1 MSKKRKSRAKHLTE
15 EQIKKFR
22 DDPNVRYVDD
32 HTIRFKYEF
41 RLKLYE
47 AWEADK
53 REGVKRVLTENGY
66 DLKELGWQF
75 VSHLCCKFKQNGRP
89 KNAKSNLPV
98 GSVRSFRSNP
108 EDNEYLLNTGKFVK
122 KNKGITFSDD
132 FANELF
138 HKYPEQSIEEGLKA
152 AGIDPQKVGYQR
164 IYVLQRR
171 FENGTP
177 TGEERSSYTDKMI
190 EKYKDHPYV
199 KKITTYQFV
208 LKEAFYD
215 DAYCLRDM
223 HIDDILELFEFDW
236 KSLPLS
242 LKARIRYNLIHHE
255 KHGVG
260 LCMESEQALRILRN
274 VMASLEKEAEKSL
287 RELHDIVPSLKPT
300 ERKRLCQWIDAMI
313 PDPGKKFTK
322 KYILKTIGISRSSYY
337 NCLKNPD
344 YGLFREMKNEQDEK
358 DVELIRWVINCNEYP
373 KGTRMI
379 YMMMKKITG
388 KQFSIK
394 KIRRLKRKY
403 GITCP
408 VRKASNNRRAAREL
422 LERNL
427 CPNRLKREFR
437 LHRPLEVFL
446 TDVTYIPY
454 GDKKM
459 AYGSAVIDSVTGR
472 LISFRISDT
481 NDLKLAECSF
491 VDLSESEHCPNALFH
506 SDQGSLYLTDTFQK
520 LVKDHGFI
528 ESMSKRGNCWDNA
541 PQESFFGHF
550 KDEVDYRS
558 CRNILELE
566 DKIWKYADYY
576 NFDRPQWTRNRMAP
590 VYYQLWL
597 QSLNDEQ
604 FSDYLEKEKVK
615 YEKMKERAQIKAIQ
629 RAKTLGV

>member
-1 MSKKRKSRAKHLTE
+1 MSRKGKSMAKHFTE

-22 DDPNVRYVDD
+22 NDPNIRDAD
-32 HTIRFKYEF
+32 EHTIRFRYEF

-53 REGVKRVLTENGY
+53 RQGVKRTLAENGY
-66 DLKELGWQF
+66 DLKA
-75 VSHLCCKFKQNGRP
+75 FKKVIDSLESNFRKYGRP
-89 KNAKSNLPV
+89 QNAKSDQPV
-98 GSVRSFRSNP
+98 SSIQSFRANP
-108 EDNEYLLNTGKFVK
+108 EDNEYLLKTGKFIK
-122 KNKGITFSDD
+122 KNKGIAFSDD
-132 FANELF
+132 FTNELF
-138 HKYPEQSIEEGLKA
+138 HKYPGQSVEEGLEA

-164 IYVLQRR
+164 IYALQRR
-171 FENGTP
+171 FKDGSP
-177 TGEERSSYTDKMI
+177 TGKGRSSYTDAQI

-199 KKITTYQFV
+199 NKIGKHQLV

-215 DAYCLRDM
+215 DACCLRDM
-223 HIDDILELFEFDW
+223 HIDDILELFEFDCRD
-236 KSLPLS
+236 LPVS
-242 LKARIRYNLIHHE
+242 FKARVRYKLSRHE
-255 KHGVG
+255 KHGPG
-260 LCMESEQALRILRN
+260 LCAESEQAVRILRS
-274 VMASLEKEAEKSL
+274 VMAALEKEAEKSL
-287 RELHDIVPSLKPT
+287 QELHDIVPSLKPA
-300 ERKRLCQWIDAMI
+300 ERKKLCQLIDAVP

-322 KYILKTIGISRSSYY
+322 TFILKTTGISKSSYY
-337 NCLKNPD
+337 SCLKKSD
-344 YGLFREMKNEQDEK
+344 YGLFRERKDEQDEK
-358 DVELIRWVINCNEYP
+358 DAELIRQVISSNEYP

-437 LHRPLEVFL
+437 LHKPLEVFL

-454 GDKKM
+454 DGNKM

-472 LISFRISDT
+472 LMSFRISDT
-481 NDLKLAECSF
+481 NDLKLVERSLA
-491 VDLSESEHCPNALFH
+491 DLGESEHCPEALFH

-520 LVKDHGFI
+520 QVKEYGFT

-550 KDEVDYRS
+550 KDDVDYRN
-558 CRNILELE
+558 CRNITELE
-566 DKIWKYADYY
+566 GKVWKYADYY
-576 NFDRPQWTRNRMAP
+576 NFERPQWTRNRMAP
-590 VYYQLWL
+590 VYYQVWL
-597 QSLNDEQ
+597 QGLSDEQ
-604 FSDYLEKEKVK
+604 FSEYLEKEKVK
-615 YEKMKERAQIKAIQ
+615 YEKMKEKAQIRAIR
-629 RAKTLGV
+629 RAKTLGI